1 MVHGAAGAEGEALMI
16 LHRITDYEELDG
28 QKLMELYR
36 ESNTDNIDYFYLDM
50 ADKTQALQKVEE
62 RFLNFVQNEFFARKG
77 SEYCVLEKDAVWVS
91 ALRLSR
97 IRHGLYYIEALET
110 HPAFR
115 RHGYAAQL
123 LNRVIGIL
131 KPTGSFRLCDCVG
144 RTNEASLKAHLKC
157 GFEIVPGPAFDYL
170 RKENEEH
177 HYGMQYLFQSD

>member
-50 ADKTQALQKVEE
+50 PDKTQALQKVEE